1 MHGSQRPVSLTLEL
15 LPFIEASWAG
25 ILLAR
30 QPAIIDRNRWL
41 FSLKKE
47 FIQAVE
53 GSWRRV
59 NRLPTGHLFRL
70 NSAWRYDSCADSW
83 SKSALSESRK
93 IPEKLLLENLLLS
106 AE

>member
-1 MHGSQRPVSLTLEL
+1 MPWLQHPVSPTPGS
-15 LPFIEASWAG
+15 LPLIAVSWAG

-30 QPAIIDRNRWL
+30 QPAIIDRNRWM
-41 FSLKKE
+41 FSLKQE

-70 NSAWRYDSCADSW
+70 NSAWRYDSCTDSW
-83 SKSALSESRK
+83 SKSALSGSRK
-93 IPEKLLLENLLLS
+93 IPEKLLFENLLLS
-106 AE
+106 AG